1 MGSHDLQRVGFSRNA
16 KLCWMAVLQLLLVAA
31 ATLSHDSHL
40 TASSPLLQASAWSAA
55 LNLRLDSSPS
65 FCSCSPVS
73 QRQHHEP
80 FTYCYWACE
89 THLVVGNQMSVLQ
102 LLGKRFKA
110 CTVSLITGEEYLEGA
125 TIMTHSYAAAYNE
138 NQRCLRLSRRRGILI
153 LTA

>member
-1 MGSHDLQRVGFSRNA
+1 MGSHDLRRVGLSRNA
-16 KLCWMAVLQLLLVAA
+16 ELCWMAVLQLLLMPA

-55 LNLRLDSSPS
+55 LNLWLDTSPS
-65 FCSCSPVS
+65 FCSCSPAS
-73 QRQHHEP
+73 QRQDHEP
-80 FTYCYWACE
+80 FTYCYWACG
-89 THLVVGNQMSVLQ
+89 THLVVGNQISVLQ

-125 TIMTHSYAAAYNE
+125 AVMTHSYAAAFNE
-138 NQRCLRLSRRRGILI
+138 NQRCLRLRLRSGTLI